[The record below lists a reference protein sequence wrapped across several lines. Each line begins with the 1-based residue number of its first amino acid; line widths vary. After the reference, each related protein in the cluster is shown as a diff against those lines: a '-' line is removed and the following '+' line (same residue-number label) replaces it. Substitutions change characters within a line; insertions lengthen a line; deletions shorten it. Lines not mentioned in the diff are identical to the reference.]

1 MVTDMFSDKKLISDT
16 GDLENR
22 KSGSKLKAS
31 WYPEKKDR
39 YFLID
44 QLAVVDLLCLTLSRN
59 NHRNEWNDKEML
71 PLCNLY

>member
-31 WYPEKKDR
+31 
-39 YFLID
+39 
-44 QLAVVDLLCLTLSRN
+44 
-59 NHRNEWNDKEML
+59 
-71 PLCNLY
+71 